1 MNPNGFGK
9 KLNHLFPMSK
19 KEDEFK
25 QIYQDSRDKIYR
37 LCLSFVGNK
46 ADADDLFQDIYIK
59 VWNNIGSFRKESN
72 INTWI
77 YRVATNTALVQLNRN
92 SKLNKR
98 HSTIKSENVERE
110 LEDHDINPYSEE
122 KLSKLHQAIFS
133 LKKMDRIITH
143 LLLEDSSYNE
153 IAEITGLSISNV
165 GVRINRIKIALAKKM
180 K

>member
-1 MNPNGFGK
+1 MN
-9 KLNHLFPMSK
+9 K

-25 QIYQDSRDKIYR
+25 QIYKDSRDKIYR

-59 VWNNIGSFRKESN
+59 VWNNLGSFRKESN

-77 YRVATNTALVQLNRN
+77 YRIATNTALVQLNKN
-92 SKLNKR
+92 SKSNKR
-98 HSTIKSENVERE
+98 RSNIKSENLEKE
-110 LEDHDINPYSEE
+110 LEDHETTPYREE
-122 KLSKLHQAIFS
+122 ELSKLHQAIFS
-133 LKKMDRIITH
+133 LKKIDRIITH